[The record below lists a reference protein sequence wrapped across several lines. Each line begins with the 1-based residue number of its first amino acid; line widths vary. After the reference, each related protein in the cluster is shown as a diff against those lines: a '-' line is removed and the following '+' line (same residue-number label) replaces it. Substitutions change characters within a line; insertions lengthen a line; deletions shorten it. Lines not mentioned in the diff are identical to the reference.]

1 MLDRTSFDAFFV
13 AVQRELDA
21 GALDCSSETQ
31 RRYGENTMPS
41 GDRRVRG
48 VVFPHSTSEV
58 QIVVQLANE
67 HHVPLY
73 PISAGNNIGLGSRS
87 PVSDGQ
93 VVVDL
98 GRHMNRILE
107 INDELGYAV
116 IEPGVSFQAL
126 HDELVRRGD
135 RLMISAT
142 SGPPAGSI
150 LGNALDKGGGY
161 GPAFDHFGSLCGLE
175 AVLGNA
181 SVLRT
186 GGGSLDR
193 DESVDWHVSKYS
205 FGPILDGLFAQS
217 NYGIVT
223 RAAVWLMPRPP
234 VVESFHLLFASDEDL
249 GPVIDLIR
257 PLKLSGF
264 VPTLFRVTSDVYAVA
279 TEDTSPDYR
288 PGLGQAISSS
298 ARAALR
304 DRHGLGAWQVS
315 GAFYGQS
322 REALAPSISRVRAH
336 FEGIAG
342 MRFVDHDEAL
352 GRAPL
357 RVAVDSM
364 SGRPSHDE
372 LSLLRWRPGGGITW
386 FTPGGPMIGTR
397 MVELD
402 RQSRAIYTTH
412 GMDHMV
418 MHVAS
423 ARFARSLHAIV
434 FNREQPDECRQA
446 DACYRSLARA
456 FAKSGIGVGRTPI
469 DYQDYHMALLMPAFR
484 ETCAA
489 IKTALDPNGI
499 IAPGR
504 YGIGAATGTSDRKA
518 D

>member
-1 MLDRTSFDAFFV
+1 MLDRTSFDAFF
-13 AVQRELDA
+13 AAAQRELDA
-21 GALDCSSETQ
+21 GALDGASETQ
-31 RRYGENTMPS
+31 RRYGETTMPS

-48 VVFPHSTSEV
+48 VVFPRSAAEV
-58 QIVVQLANE
+58 QTVVRLANE

-73 PISAGNNIGLGSRS
+73 PISAGNNIGLGNRS

-126 HDELVRRGD
+126 HDELVRRSD

-186 GGGSLDR
+186 GGGSLDQ
-193 DESVDWHVSKYS
+193 DESVDRHVSKYS

-234 VVESFHLLFASDEDL
+234 VIESFHLLCARDQDL

-264 VPTLFRVTSDVYAVA
+264 VPTLFRVTSDVYAAA

-288 PGLGQAISSS
+288 PGLGQALSGS
-298 ARAALR
+298 AREALR
-304 DRHGLGAWQVS
+304 DRHDLGAWHRRHAVRRPRRSPAAGAAAS
-315 GAFYGQS
+315 GGRLDVGAAE
-322 REALAPSISRVRAH
+322 RCRAVVAPVA
-336 FEGIAG
+336 AG
-342 MRFVDHDEAL
+342 WRHHLVHA
-352 GRAPL
+352 GRADD
-357 RVAVDSM
+357 RYAD
-364 SGRPSHDE
+364 GR
-372 LSLLRWRPGGGITW
+372 
-386 FTPGGPMIGTR
+386 
-397 MVELD
+397 
-402 RQSRAIYTTH
+402 
-412 GMDHMV
+412 
-418 MHVAS
+418 
-423 ARFARSLHAIV
+423 ARSPEPRDL
-434 FNREQPDECRQA
+434 CRA
-446 DACYRSLARA
+446 WHGPHGDACRRRAVCAQLACD
-456 FAKSGIGVGRTPI
+456 GLQPRT
-469 DYQDYHMALLMPAFR
+469 A
-484 ETCAA
+484 
-489 IKTALDPNGI
+489 
-499 IAPGR
+499 
-504 YGIGAATGTSDRKA
+504 
-518 D
+518 